1 MLMTAIVFFILAALL
16 GLYLLTF
23 VLENKNT
30 PKGIAF
36 THGPLAVI
44 GLVILI
50 IYAFSHHPA
59 PIVSIVLFILAAM
72 GGLILIYR
80 DITGQSV
87 PKWMAMG
94 HGFIALLGL
103 IFLIIYAFS

>member
-30 PKGIAF
+30 PKGMAF

-72 GGLILIYR
+72 GGLMLIYR
-80 DITGQSV
+80 DITGRSV